1 MGATLDVLRRPFGRS
16 TAYCKVKIVQV
27 SELSGAALDYWVARA
42 LASDAQGAYTNSLG
56 EACIINNECVLP
68 PKYRAFR
75 PSSDWATGGAV
86 IEDRRISIH
95 ATGEVWEA
103 FAGTAGKQT
112 GESALQAAMRAYV
125 AAKFGEVLS

>member
-1 MGATLDVLRRPFGRS
+1 MGANLAGLRGPFDTS
-16 TAYCKVKIVQV
+16 TAFCKVKIVQV

-42 LASDAQGAYTNSLG
+42 LASDAPGAYSNSLG
-56 EACIINNECVLP
+56 EACIINNECVIP

-86 IEDRRISIH
+86 IGDRRISIN
-95 ATGEVWEA
+95 ATGEMWEA
-103 FAGTAGKQT
+103 FAGAGRKQT